1 MRVFLILLVLWLPGC
16 SSGTK
21 QTAVIDMTAA
31 EFKAALDSTAAR
43 QLIDVRTGPEV
54 SGGVIPGAQ
63 QIDISS
69 DYFEQQLDGLDK
81 ATPVYVYCAV
91 GSRSAQAARLLAQKG
106 FGVVYNL
113 TGGIDAWIGAGYPVV
128 PLR

>member
-16 SSGTK
+16 GSGTGPS
-21 QTAVIDMTAA
+21 AVIDMTPT
-31 EFKAALDSTAAR
+31 EFKAALDSTVPR

-54 SGGVIPGAQ
+54 SGGVIAGAQ

-69 DYFEQQLDGLDK
+69 DLFEQQLDGLDK

-91 GSRSAQAARLLAQKG
+91 GSRSAQAARLLAEKG
-106 FGVVYNL
+106 FGTVYNL
-113 TGGIDAWIGAGYPVV
+113 NGGIQAWLSAGYPVV